1 MSPELWGRVRYQ
13 PRRPSVAHTV
23 VIVRDPCQLSGQF
36 EHLTKSCGH
45 WLGSMSFC
53 RVPPAWLSCFKP
65 LSVWQ
70 YQCMDE
76 PSLGR
81 AGRGSKES
89 WRIPGRGA
97 QASLREARERN
108 HVLPPPGAGCK
119 PAALPLQSCCSS
131 VLQEVFRVARYHR
144 YLQGKFFR

>member
-13 PRRPSVAHTV
+13 PRRPSIAHTV
-23 VIVRDPCQLSGQF
+23 VIVCDPCQLSGQF
-36 EHLTKSCGH
+36 EHLTKSCGR

-70 YQCMDE
+70 YRCMDE

-97 QASLREARERN
+97 QASLWEARGEGPCASTSWCRME
-108 HVLPPPGAGCK
+108 ACSF
-119 PAALPLQSCCSS
+119 ASS
-131 VLQEVFRVARYHR
+131 VVLQFCPAGSFPRGQISQISARKI
-144 YLQGKFFR
+144 L